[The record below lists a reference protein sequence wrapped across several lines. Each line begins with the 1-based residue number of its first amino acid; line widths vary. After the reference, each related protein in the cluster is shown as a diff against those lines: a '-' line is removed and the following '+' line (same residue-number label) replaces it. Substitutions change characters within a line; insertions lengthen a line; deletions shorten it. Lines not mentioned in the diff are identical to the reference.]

1 MCCAPYRLFLSP
13 TRFLGHSFWQL
24 LSIILLVVLPSAG
37 AQSTEKTPESIADPA
52 LHSSARA
59 SNQTRTSDQLQVELD
74 KRLAA
79 SKAALQS
86 GDPKLV
92 SAAAEKVIAFGLQQ
106 IAELR
111 MVEGAFAQ
119 AVGLYQQSINFEE
132 VPSKHLRL
140 SVAYLQLKKPDE
152 ALGEAEKVLF
162 SDPNNAIAW
171 RLEGSAWMQQKQ
183 YDKAAET
190 LAHSLKLRG
199 DTETAYNL
207 AICFLAAK
215 KKDKAQLV
223 FQDIAKNLGDTGNVH
238 LMFGRA
244 YREQEY
250 PDDAEREFRRAIA
263 VDPKEPHAHYFLGL
277 LLLMRNEWVP
287 TLEVRDLFQKELG
300 LNSRDYLANYLLGM
314 FASGE
319 KRYGESDRYLTIAAE
334 GFPDWPEPPLYM
346 GLNAYGRQD
355 YAKAEALI
363 RNAIQITGSDESRSD
378 YDIRRGYI
386 ALGRIELAS
395 GRREAAEADF
405 AKSRQLLDTALKAS
419 QQNVSRILASE
430 GTTPGMGAVVPLLE
444 KKQEQQAILDVS
456 FAKASDEFDLSKAKL
471 TNQEK
476 QEAEQEEKYLRTI
489 LGSSFNDLGTSE
501 ARTGEFASAFEHFRQ
516 AIEWQADTP
525 GANRNLGVAAF
536 KIENYKAAIPSL
548 SKQLETDPK
557 DSSARQMLGIA
568 YFSSHAYHEA
578 ASTFASLT
586 DAQASSIGI
595 AYPWAAS
602 LAEIG
607 ETQKSAA
614 ILNVLETRQ
623 LPPDMLLL
631 VGQTWSQI
639 GDYARAIDD
648 FHRALSINPSIAK
661 AHYNAGLARIY
672 QGRPA
677 DAQAEFENELKLAP
691 DDNDS
696 KYNMAYAYLLQSER
710 DKAIELLRALVASD
724 PDHADAQYQLGKILL
739 EEGKIE
745 DATRHLEQAE
755 RAAPE
760 KDYVHYQLQAAYR
773 KAARLQDADREL
785 ALYKQA
791 KAKTVGRKL
800 PLSSEPAPPQ

>member
-1 MCCAPYRLFLSP
+1 M
-13 TRFLGHSFWQL
+13 
-24 LSIILLVVLPSAG
+24 
-37 AQSTEKTPESIADPA
+37 D
-52 LHSSARA
+52 
-59 SNQTRTSDQLQVELD
+59 N
-74 KRLAA
+74 RLAA

-86 GDPKLV
+86 GDPKLING
-92 SAAAEKVIAFGLQQ
+92 AAERVIAFGLQQ
-106 IAELR
+106 IGELR
-111 MVEGAFAQ
+111 MVEGAFSQ
-119 AVGLYQQSINFEE
+119 AVDLYQQSTSFED
-132 VPSKHLRL
+132 VPYKHLRL
-140 SVAYLQLKKPDE
+140 ALAYLQLKKPDD

-162 SDPNNAIAW
+162 SEPGNAIAW

-183 YDKAAET
+183 YDRAAEA

-215 KKDKAQLV
+215 KKDRAELV
-223 FQDIAKNLGDTGNVH
+223 FQDIAKNLGNTGNVH

-244 YREQEY
+244 YREQDY
-250 PDDAEREFRRAIA
+250 PDDAEREFRKAIA
-263 VDPKEPHAHYFLGL
+263 IDPSEPHAHYFLGL

-287 TLEVRDLFQKELG
+287 TPEVRALFQQELE
-300 LNSRDYLANYLLGM
+300 LNGRDYLANYLLGM

-319 KRYGESDRYLTIAAE
+319 KQYEVSDRYLTIAAQ
-334 GFPDWPEPPLYM
+334 GFSDWPEPPLYM
-346 GLNAYGRQD
+346 GLNAYGRGD
-355 YAKAEALI
+355 YGKAEALI
-363 RNAIQITGSDESRSD
+363 RKAIQITGSNESRSD

-386 ALGRIELAS
+386 ALGRIELAT
-395 GRREAAEADF
+395 GRRGAAEADF

-430 GTTPGMGAVVPLLE
+430 GSTPGMGAVVPLLE
-444 KKQEQQAILDVS
+444 KGQEQQAIPDVS
-456 FAKASDEFDLSKAKL
+456 FARASDEFDLSKAKL
-471 TNQEK
+471 SNQEK
-476 QEAEQEEKYLRTI
+476 QQAEQEEKYLRTI

-501 ARTGEFASAFEHFRQ
+501 ARTGDYASAFEHFRQ
-516 AIEWQADTP
+516 AIDWEADTP

-536 KIENYKAAIPSL
+536 KIGNYQAAIPAL
-548 SKQLETDPK
+548 SNQVKADPK
-557 DSSARQMLGIA
+557 DISARQMLGLT
-568 YFSSHAYHEA
+568 YFSSHAYREA
-578 ASTFASLT
+578 ARTFSSLR
-586 DAQASSIGI
+586 DAATNQTGI

-614 ILNVLETRQ
+614 ILNALETRQ
-623 LPPDMLLL
+623 LPPDTLLL

-648 FHRALSINPSIAK
+648 FHRALSIDPSLAK

-672 QGRPA
+672 QGRPT
-677 DAQAEFENELKLAP
+677 DAEAEFEAELKLSP

-696 KYNMAYAYLLQSER
+696 KYNLAYAYLLQSER
-710 DKAIELLRALVASD
+710 DKSVDLLRTVVAAD

-739 EEGKIE
+739 EEGKIDE
-745 DATRHLEQAE
+745 ATRHLEQAE

-760 KDYVHYQLQAAYR
+760 KDYIHYQLQAAYR

-791 KAKTVGRKL
+791 KARTVGRKL
-800 PLSSEPAPPQ
+800 PLSSESAPPQ